1 MEAYL
6 SDIKALNLQNR
17 TVAVIDTGTWAATAG
32 KQMIGMLEGMKNM
45 TILENPISIKSALA
59 ENQLGALEAL
69 ADELAKQV
77 NG

>member
-1 MEAYL
+1 MKSAIATK
-6 SDIKALNLQNR
+6 SGHKISAKRRSFNC
-17 TVAVIDTGTWAATAG
+17 AVLPATAG

>member
-1 MEAYL
+1 
-6 SDIKALNLQNR
+6 
-17 TVAVIDTGTWAATAG
+17 
-32 KQMIGMLEGMKNM
+32 M